1 MTHFQSRDAHARGG
15 LTMLVAFCACVAATT
30 PVMAH
35 PFTIADDRG
44 MLTASWKGEA
54 GKIADNAPT
63 DADVAALAEVK
74 DLEKI
79 VIGGCTAIRGTG
91 FAALENLPKL
101 RVISFNGCG
110 PRQFSEL
117 FDADLEGYA
126 ALAKLRQVREVSCGH
141 VRLPVEGAVMLL
153 TRMPALE
160 TFNPGTYADDAIL
173 AAAAKA
179 PNLKSLGFG
188 HWPTVPKAQATMA
201 GVAHYAEM
209 KKLTN
214 LSAGQLRP
222 ADGSVADWVAA
233 IMAAPALSSARV
245 QFNAKTDTE
254 VPPGH
259 PQELCSASAAEFAA
273 VAASQSLERLIVNGA
288 SVQMGGLAP
297 LGKMP
302 SLKFIALEQ
311 GEVPAEEETAL
322 KAANAALQVIV
333 RPIPRPK

>member
-1 MTHFQSRDAHARGG
+1 MTHPQFRDAGG
-15 LTMLVAFCACVAATT
+15 LATLAAVCACLAA
-30 PVMAH
+30 PLPAMAH

-44 MLTASWKGEA
+44 MRTASWKGEA

-63 DADVAALAEVK
+63 DADVAALAEVE

-79 VIGGCTAIRGTG
+79 VISGCTAIRGTG
-91 FAALENLPKL
+91 FAALESLPRL

-110 PRQFSEL
+110 PQQFSEL

-126 ALAKLRQVREVSCGH
+126 ALAKLRQVREVTCGH

-153 TRMPALE
+153 ARMPALE
-160 TFNPGTYADDAIL
+160 TFNPGTFADDAIL

-188 HWPTVPKAQATMA
+188 HWPTVPKAQVTMA
-201 GVAHYAEM
+201 GMAHYADM
-209 KKLTN
+209 KKLET

-222 ADGSVADWVAA
+222 ADGSVADWIAA
-233 IMAAPALSSARV
+233 IMAAPALSVARV
-245 QFNAKTDTE
+245 QFNAKTDAA
-254 VPPGH
+254 VPGH
-259 PQELCSASAAEFAA
+259 PKELYPAGAAEFAA
-273 VAASQSLERLIVNGA
+273 VATSASLQRLLVNGA
-288 SVQMGGLAP
+288 NVQEGGLAP

-302 SLKFIALEQ
+302 SLTWIALEH
-311 GEVPAEEETAL
+311 GEVPAEEEAAL
-322 KAANAALQVIV
+322 KAANPKLQVIV